1 MALSGALSVFNL
13 VNFQFRLMPASDVF
27 AMKPASLYIEVS
39 KRFFIPCCLVRLK
52 IQNSEKIIPFV
63 KQKEIKSMEVIFDRR
78 GIAKISEVFV
88 SSSFPFLFFV
98 RSIRVPTDF
107 EVVVFPQP
115 IASDYLKYFSEG
127 QRDTES
133 RVPKGKSYEG
143 EIIGV
148 RAYSPQD
155 PLKYIHWKA
164 TAKSSQL
171 MTKEFS
177 PYRGNPVIVDIND
190 FSGDLEQKIGK
201 ATYALLNISQ
211 RGIPVGLKLDSTIYK
226 PEVGNA
232 HLRRLLN
239 ALALY

>member
-27 AMKPASLYIEVS
+27 AMKPASLFFEVR
-39 KRFFIPCCLVRLK
+39 KRFFIPCCLIRIK
-52 IQNSEKIIPFV
+52 IQNSEKLVPFV
-63 KQKEIKSMEVIFDRR
+63 REREIKSIEVIFEQR
-78 GIAKISEVFV
+78 GRAKISEVQV
-88 SSSFPFLFFV
+88 SSSFPFLFFK
-98 RSIRVPTDF
+98 RSITVSTDL
-107 EVVVFPQP
+107 ELVVFPQP
-115 IASDYLKYFSEG
+115 IFSDYLKYFSHG

-133 RVPKGKSYEG
+133 RTPKGKAYEG

-177 PYRGNPVIVDIND
+177 PYRGNPVIIDLND